1 VNPYR
6 APFALLTVLMFVAMM
21 PPLMWFIGNV
31 SNVTPTEQFLISLV
45 PVGMALLTV
54 VSWVEPA

>member
-6 APFALLTVLMFVAMM
+6 APFALLTVMMFVAMM
-21 PPLMWFIGNV
+21 PPLMWFIGNTTDV
-31 SNVTPTEQFLISLV
+31 STTEQFLISLV

-54 VSWVEPA
+54 VSWMEPA

>member
-1 VNPYR
+1 M
-6 APFALLTVLMFVAMM
+6 MFVVMM
-21 PPLMWFIGNV
+21 PPLMWFIGSV
-31 SNVTPTEQFLISLV
+31 SDVSATEQFLISLV

>member
-6 APFALLTVLMFVAMM
+6 APFALLTVMMFVVMM

-31 SNVTPTEQFLISLV
+31 SDATATEQFLISLV